1 MTVKTVIFVLL
12 FTETSFIYPIF
23 VHVLF
28 RVLYPEKRMKRE
40 SGESPE
46 QSRCCEFH
54 ARCIILVPLFFGK
67 NGKAMYRE
75 RVRRP
80 AVAIELCSSISRLGN
95 SSKLDCTRLN
105 EMVRAAA
112 FRLAPDKKMRR
123 APIFLSGPECRGALW
138 RRAACVQNRPRY
150 STS

>member
-12 FTETSFIYPIF
+12 FTEISFIYPIF
-23 VHVLF
+23 AHVLF

-46 QSRCCEFH
+46 QSRCCEFY
-54 ARCIILVPLFFGK
+54 ARYIILVPLFFGK

-80 AVAIELCSSISRLGN
+80 AKQSRKIVHSRKVG
-95 SSKLDCTRLN
+95 SVQ
-105 EMVRAAA
+105 MV
-112 FRLAPDKKMRR
+112 
-123 APIFLSGPECRGALW
+123 
-138 RRAACVQNRPRY
+138 
-150 STS
+150 

>member
-1 MTVKTVIFVLL
+1 MNIKTTYSSHNKPIYRLITGDLKITKNCVPRVRIRRKRGRWSCFLL
-12 FTETSFIYPIF
+12 DWHKNPRFLCKFAG
-23 VHVLF
+23 VLF

-80 AVAIELCSSISRLGN
+80 AKQSRKIVHSRKVG
-95 SSKLDCTRLN
+95 SAQ
-105 EMVRAAA
+105 MV
-112 FRLAPDKKMRR
+112 
-123 APIFLSGPECRGALW
+123 
-138 RRAACVQNRPRY
+138 
-150 STS
+150 

>member
-23 VHVLF
+23 AHVLF

-46 QSRCCEFH
+46 QSREFH

-80 AVAIELCSSISRLGN
+80 AKQSRKIVHSRKVG
-95 SSKLDCTRLN
+95 SAQ
-105 EMVRAAA
+105 MV
-112 FRLAPDKKMRR
+112 
-123 APIFLSGPECRGALW
+123 
-138 RRAACVQNRPRY
+138 
-150 STS
+150 